1 MRVGLE
7 VVRRPGEKFVG
18 ESLELEGA
26 SFEQKKQGLRTGGG
40 IAIWMWRRR
49 HSGDGSRNGEQW
61 FIESVDEEFAGK
73 FFETRRRIRSLARKI
88 HKLNESTGQ
97 KSLGIERIIAID
109 RLILSGGLI
118 ELSAYAFFTPLPYC
132 PIGLGSP

>member
-1 MRVGLE
+1 MGVGLG
-7 VVRRPGEKFVG
+7 VARGRGEKFG
-18 ESLELEGA
+18 GGPMALEDA